1 MTMME
6 DGLKDRGQGQ
16 VRVRDVAEV
25 VAEGLL
31 LNKRS

>member
-6 DGLKDRGQGQ
+6 DGLKDKGAGH
-16 VRVRDVAEV
+16 VRVRDVVEV

-31 LNKRS
+31 HKGA